1 MVKKPL
7 NEGIG
12 ADDGGV
18 GDAVRGCEVLAFT
31 LPGKIG
37 GT

>member
-1 MVKKPL
+1 MVEKPL
-7 NEGIG
+7 NEGIA

-18 GDAVRGCEVLAFT
+18 GDAVRGREVLAFT

-37 GT
+37 GA

>member
-18 GDAVRGCEVLAFT
+18 GYAVHGGEVVALT

-37 GT
+37 GA